1 VGQAPGGTL
10 WARRPLRPPACTICL
25 LAFLGLLTAGDTFD
39 HLSQQAAEARAG
51 NRIQDATGL
60 YRQAVRMRPSWA
72 EGWWFL
78 GELLYDQDKYADARN
93 ALRRLVSLDQK
104 AGPGFALLGLCEYQT
119 KEYAQALEHI
129 DEGRRLGLG
138 EDPQVRRVV
147 LYHAVLL
154 LTKFQQYESAMKVL
168 EALLRSGDEHGDMY
182 SLVPGPAIFEA
193 AGLAGLRRP
202 VLPQEMPPSD
212 KDLIER
218 TGRAVCAAVGRRPA
232 DAQTYFAELL
242 ASYPQVP
249 NVHYLYGSLLLASD
263 SDGGLRELEKELE
276 LNPKHA
282 EALVTI
288 ALEYEKRGEL
298 EKGIPY
304 AQRAVGADPQFF
316 AAHGV
321 LGRLLAKTGEA
332 EKGIKELEIA
342 RQQAPDSQQV
352 RFSLAAAYTLA
363 GRKDDAARERAEF
376 VRLKKLSDEMAGK

>member
-1 VGQAPGGTL
+1 MGQAPGL
-10 WARRPLRPPACTICL
+10 RRHLRPPACTICL
-25 LAFLGLLTAGDTFD
+25 FAFLGLLTAADAFD

-51 NRIQDATGL
+51 NRIQDAIGL
-60 YRQAVRMRPSWA
+60 YRQAVKLRPSWA

-78 GELLYDQDKYADARN
+78 GELLYDQDKYAEARD
-93 ALRRLVSLDQK
+93 ALRRLVSLDHK

-129 DEGRRLGLG
+129 NAGRRLGLG

-168 EALLRSGDEHGDMY
+168 EALLESGEEHGDMY

-202 VLPQEMPPSD
+202 VLPADLPPGD
-212 KDLIER
+212 KDLIDR
-218 TGRAVCAAVGRRPA
+218 AGRAVCATVGRRPVE
-232 DAQTYFAELL
+232 AQKYFAELL
-242 ASYPQVP
+242 ANYPKVP
-249 NVHYLYGSLLLASD
+249 NVHYLYGSFLLASD
-263 SDGGLRELEKELE
+263 SDGGLRELQKELE

-288 ALEYEKRGEL
+288 ALEYEKRGEP
-298 EKGIPY
+298 EKAIPY
-304 AQRAVGADPQFF
+304 AQLAVEAAPQFF

-321 LGRLLAKTGEA
+321 FGRVLTKVGEV
-332 EKGIKELEIA
+332 EKGIEELETA
-342 RQQAPDSQQV
+342 RQQAPDSPQV
-352 RFSLAAAYTLA
+352 HYSLAAAYTIA

-376 VRLKKLSDEMAGK
+376 LRLKQLADETMGK